1 MNEEYMSPIADEPV
15 SHTLSPVGA
24 SPTPSKEAD
33 AMAADHDI
41 IPADA
46 EDLQSDAFSY
56 DGYQVVRGEFFAH
69 LNEPSIAFNR
79 CKVSVN
85 AACLKKLPEVNF
97 VQILIN
103 ADERKLAVRPCE
115 EDEKDSFL
123 WCSTRDGKRKPKQI
137 TCKVFFAKLFQLMDW
152 NPDYRY
158 KLLGKLVRSQDEYL
172 FAFDLTAPEVYQR
185 VAENGASK
193 ASRTPTYPAEWQNQ
207 FGVDVE
213 EHKKSLQINIFDGYA
228 VFDIKEVVSGKT
240 SEKATEAQANEYQED
255 AQHE

>member
-1 MNEEYMSPIADEPV
+1 MNEEYRPAFLDDPV
-15 SHTLSPVGA
+15 SAALSPTLE
-24 SPTPSKEAD
+24 TPPSAPMPVEED
-33 AMAADHDI
+33 LNHERNID
-41 IPADA
+41 DA

-115 EDEKDSFL
+115 EDEKDSFR
-123 WCSTRDGKRKPKQI
+123 WCTSGNGKRKPKQI
-137 TCKVFFAKLFQLMDW
+137 TCKVFFAKLFQLMAW

-172 FAFDLTAPEVYQR
+172 FAFDLSAPEVYQR
-185 VAENGASK
+185 ITENGASK
-193 ASRTPTYPAEWQNQ
+193 ASRSPTYPAEWQNQ
-207 FGVDVE
+207 FGVDVA

-228 VFDIKEVVSGKT
+228 VFDIKEMTGTSPDRAGAHQVSEPQG
-240 SEKATEAQANEYQED
+240 E

>member
-1 MNEEYMSPIADEPV
+1 MNEEYKVRFPGDDPV
-15 SHTLSPVGA
+15 STALSPAISSAPHEENHNPSNSLVGGDGN
-24 SPTPSKEAD
+24 S
-33 AMAADHDI
+33 
-41 IPADA
+41 

-69 LNEPSIAFNR
+69 MNEPSIAFNR
-79 CKVSVN
+79 YKVSVN

-103 ADERKLAVRPCE
+103 SDERKLAVRPCE

-123 WCSTRDGKRKPKQI
+123 WCNAHGGKRKPKQI
-137 TCKVFFAKLFQLMDW
+137 TCKVFFAKLFHLMDW
-152 NPDYRY
+152 DPDYRY

-172 FAFDLTAPEVYQR
+172 FAFDLKAPEVYQR
-185 VAENGASK
+185 ITENGVPK

-207 FGVDVE
+207 FGVAVE

-228 VFDIKEVVSGKT
+228 VFDITAVADSSTNKTPDGQPSENQEGKPR
-240 SEKATEAQANEYQED
+240 E
-255 AQHE
+255 

>member
-1 MNEEYMSPIADEPV
+1 MNEEYKARFPGDDPV
-15 SHTLSPVGA
+15 SAALSPAV
-24 SPTPSKEAD
+24 SPARHEEAN
-33 AMAADHDI
+33 HDL
-41 IPADA
+41 PNPLARVDVNS

-69 LNEPSIAFNR
+69 MNEPSIAFNR
-79 CKVSVN
+79 YKVSVN

-103 ADERKLAVRPCE
+103 SDERKLAVRPCE

-123 WCSTRDGKRKPKQI
+123 WCNTHGGKRKPKQI
-137 TCKVFFAKLFQLMDW
+137 TCKVFFAKLFHLMDW

-172 FAFDLTAPEVYQR
+172 FAFDLDAPEVYQR
-185 VAENGASK
+185 IMENGVTK

-207 FGVDVE
+207 FGIAVE

-228 VFDIKEVVSGKT
+228 VFDITAVAGSSTDKT
-240 SEKATEAQANEYQED
+240 PDGQPSETQEENP
-255 AQHE
+255 HE

>member
-1 MNEEYMSPIADEPV
+1 MNEEYRPTFSDGDPVSAALTSSLAALSQADEKAPESV
-15 SHTLSPVGA
+15 LSA
-24 SPTPSKEAD
+24 PSD
-33 AMAADHDI
+33 NS
-41 IPADA
+41 
-46 EDLQSDAFSY
+46 EDLQDDAFSY

-69 LNEPSIAFNR
+69 LNEPSIAFNQ

-85 AACLKKLPEVNF
+85 AACLKKMPEVNF

-103 ADERKLAVRPCE
+103 AEQRKLAVRPCE

-123 WCSTRDGKRKPKQI
+123 WCNTRNAKRKPKQI

-158 KLLGKLVRSQDEYL
+158 KLLGKLVQSQNEYL
-172 FAFDLTAPEVYQR
+172 FAFDLDSPEVYQR
-185 VAENGASK
+185 TTENGTLK
-193 ASRTPTYPAEWQNQ
+193 TSRTPTYPAEWQNQ

-228 VFDIKEVVSGKT
+228 VFDIKEMTGT
-240 SEKATEAQANEYQED
+240 SSDAAAMHHANERQEEV
-255 AQHE
+255 QHE

>member
-1 MNEEYMSPIADEPV
+1 MNEEYMSPIPGEAGSDALP
-15 SHTLSPVGA
+15 PMGA
-24 SPTPSKEAD
+24 SQTPSRDAD
-33 AMAADHDI
+33 AKAGDHDI
-41 IPADA
+41 DPVDA
-46 EDLQSDAFSY
+46 EDLQRDAFSY

-158 KLLGKLVRSQDEYL
+158 KLLGKLVRSHDEYL

-185 VAENGASK
+185 VSENGASK
-193 ASRTPTYPAEWQNQ
+193 ASRTPTFPAEWQSQ

-228 VFDIKEVVSGKT
+228 VFDIKEVAPGKT
-240 SEKATEAQANEYQED
+240 SEAAIETQTIGQRED
-255 AQHE
+255 VQHE